1 MYDDIAKLKK
11 YSDEIYDEYGNPIQT
26 IVETTIYVQP
36 RSVYASEFYQA
47 AQLGIK
53 PSITLDITNR
63 ADYDGQ
69 KVVEFQGDEYN
80 VVRVDWNA
88 QRDKVSLVCEPRIG
102 NEEGGGSE

>member
-1 MYDDIAKLKK
+1 MYDDIATLKK
-11 YSDEIYDEYGNPIQT
+11 YTDETYDEYGNPIQN
-26 IVETTIYVQP
+26 IVETTVYVQP

-69 KVVEFQGDEYN
+69 KIVEFQGDEYN

-102 NEEGGGSE
+102 NEEGGDSE